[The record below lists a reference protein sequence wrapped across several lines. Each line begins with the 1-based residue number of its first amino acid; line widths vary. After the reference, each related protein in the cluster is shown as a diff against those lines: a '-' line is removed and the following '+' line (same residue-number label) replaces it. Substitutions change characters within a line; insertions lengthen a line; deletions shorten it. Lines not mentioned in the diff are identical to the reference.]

1 MNHFSFF
8 HHCFQQFIIF
18 EKKKTM
24 YCLRLRRQ
32 KPPNLDPS
40 KHWLACYVMLS
51 RAESLDGFLLARPA
65 TRNELCTRPP
75 KYLLDELARLEK
87 LEETS
92 LPELLK
98 YIDTLAL
105 PTPTTIRDLFH
116 KDLAIARSVRFLHG
130 SVTML
135 DQIAHSLSA
144 TYVFLDTFQSETLCF
159 FRTLLLVT
167 DEIALLLS

>member
-1 MNHFSFF
+1 MNNFSFF
-8 HHCFQQFIIF
+8 NHCFQLFIIK
-18 EKKKTM
+18 KKKTM

-116 KDLAIARSVRFLHG
+116 KDLAIATSVRLVQG
-130 SVTML
+130 SMV
-135 DQIAHSLSA
+135 
-144 TYVFLDTFQSETLCF
+144 
-159 FRTLLLVT
+159 
-167 DEIALLLS
+167 